1 SSEAQ
6 RSESEQETR
15 LETTTPQPALP
26 AKTNVHNGKFVF
38 PPSPRWYEALESLP
52 VANVTHPSEH
62 TLETLMSRASSLLD
76 KDVSVYA
83 STSQSTGASSS
94 DAAFL
99 SRVLSSGTL
108 SDRLS
113 ALTLMVQA
121 SPVHNMRA
129 LEGLK
134 ALAMKKG
141 GKGEGLKGVRAIVD
155 WWIGGG
161 APERKLRYFRDQPL
175 LHERRTDAHLV
186 VWYFEDW
193 LKKFFFSILQVLE
206 SLLMDQLPYIRMQAM
221 AFIAQLLTNKPEQ
234 EQNLLRLLVNKLG
247 DSEKSIASKASY
259 HLHRLLQAHPNMKSV
274 VVRDISALVLKA
286 PFHGAP
292 QSSGAKK
299 LSTSNTQSGTTN
311 TNARYYSILTC
322 NQIVLSS
329 KTQAEKDVA
338 LKLIDIYFEL
348 FRDILGESGSGKHDD
363 NENTALDSHDGKGR
377 EERRKMKIRENVKLK
392 GKERVPQNSANGVVD
407 GTDSSSSAES
417 KLISAI
423 LTGINRAL
431 PFAGTDSAKLDEHMD
446 TLFRIT
452 HEASF
457 NVSIQSL
464 MLIQRVS
471 ETKTSVHARYFRTL
485 YASLQDHRLAT
496 SSKQA
501 MYLNLLFK
509 SLKMDNN
516 NARVKAFVKR

>member
-1 SSEAQ
+1 MKDSKVKGESKPKTAEKKGEKGHSKSYQKGEKENHRKKITQNRERDHEPIVQRTKDRVSEENQSDIALKSAIEALGGLEDDYELVINAPSDDEVSDASAPVDPSLQKDVAKLVKELGFSRHKRDKSWTVENIDGSDVESSEAQ

-26 AKTNVHNGKFVF
+26 AKSNVHNGKFVSTYDSNTQLISLNPFNKVF

-206 SLLMDQLPYIRMQAM
+206 VSTAGIR
-221 AFIAQLLTNKPEQ
+221 
-234 EQNLLRLLVNKLG
+234 
-247 DSEKSIASKASY
+247 
-259 HLHRLLQAHPNMKSV
+259 H
-274 VVRDISALVLKA
+274 DIGL
-286 PFHGAP
+286 
-292 QSSGAKK
+292 
-299 LSTSNTQSGTTN
+299 
-311 TNARYYSILTC
+311 
-322 NQIVLSS
+322 
-329 KTQAEKDVA
+329 
-338 LKLIDIYFEL
+338 
-348 FRDILGESGSGKHDD
+348 
-363 NENTALDSHDGKGR
+363 
-377 EERRKMKIRENVKLK
+377 
-392 GKERVPQNSANGVVD
+392 
-407 GTDSSSSAES
+407 
-417 KLISAI
+417 
-423 LTGINRAL
+423 NR
-431 PFAGTDSAKLDEHMD
+431 
-446 TLFRIT
+446 
-452 HEASF
+452 
-457 NVSIQSL
+457 
-464 MLIQRVS
+464 
-471 ETKTSVHARYFRTL
+471 
-485 YASLQDHRLAT
+485 
-496 SSKQA
+496 
-501 MYLNLLFK
+501 
-509 SLKMDNN
+509 
-516 NARVKAFVKR
+516 